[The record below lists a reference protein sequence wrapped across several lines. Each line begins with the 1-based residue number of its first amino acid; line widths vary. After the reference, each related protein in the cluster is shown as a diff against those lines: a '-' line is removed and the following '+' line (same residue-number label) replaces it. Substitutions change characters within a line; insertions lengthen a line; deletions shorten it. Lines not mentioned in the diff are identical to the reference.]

1 MIIRVFLY
9 SVFSCFLVKL
19 YWWSSTINISSLSHS
34 FRDHFYQ
41 FGEIRSVNVVSKQ
54 QCAFVQFTT
63 RASAE
68 AAAEKSFNK
77 LIINGRRLNIKWGRS
92 QGQQLAPRPQT
103 GEGDVPLEPVPGLP
117 GGKSLDF
124 EHALEGVPGSVPHSS
139 HRFPAPPS
147 KFCPDWLSH

>member
-1 MIIRVFLY
+1 M
-9 SVFSCFLVKL
+9 
-19 YWWSSTINISSLSHS
+19 
-34 FRDHFYQ
+34 
-41 FGEIRSVNVVSKQ
+41 SKQ
-54 QCAFVQFTT
+54 QCAFVQFTA

-117 GGKSLDF
+117 GGKLLNF
-124 EHALEGVPGSVPHSS
+124 EHAFLHCPPNSSKTGYAIEGALFISMQLSPLMLSASSEEVLVLIRLE
-139 HRFPAPPS
+139 ATWYPS
-147 KFCPDWLSH
+147 TDKHKACLPQV